1 MMIRQLGNSSCLFT
15 ERILIMAM
23 KSRYRKYEEGYQQI
37 KKTRLRC
44 ASVCKSTPGSILQML
59 KDLKGQ
65 NAVVSV
71 PIGDGNGK

>member
-37 KKTRLRC
+37 KETRLEC
-44 ASVCKSTPGSILQML
+44 SHVCKSTPGSILQML

>member
-1 MMIRQLGNSSCLFT
+1 
-15 ERILIMAM
+15 MAM

-37 KKTRLRC
+37 KETRLRC

-65 NAVVSV
+65 NAVISV

>member
-1 MMIRQLGNSSCLFT
+1 MMIRQLGNSSCLFM
-15 ERILIMAM
+15 ERTLIMAM
-23 KSRYRKYEEGYQQI
+23 KSRYKKYEEGYQQI
-37 KKTRLRC
+37 KKTRLKC
-44 ASVCKSTPGSILQML
+44 SPVCKSTPGSILQML

>member
-1 MMIRQLGNSSCLFT
+1 MIRQPGNSSCLFT
-15 ERILIMAM
+15 ERTLIMAM

-37 KKTRLRC
+37 KETRHEC
-44 ASVCKSTPGSILQML
+44 SHVCKSTPGSILQML